1 MEKNNK
7 KSILNILLDLI
18 LFFGSFLVMA
28 VRWVFSYFSNVSIDT
43 VLLQMT
49 KSLEGTDSKIVLDG
63 IIGIGVF
70 GFLIYFIIKFI
81 YFIFKKFIL
90 KDKAKNIYETIY
102 LILIIII
109 FITYVLVRSDIVGYA
124 VAKNTDSDFFE
135 KHYTEP
141 SNVKITFPEEKK
153 NLIYI
158 ILESMEV
165 SFMDEENSGVMD
177 KDLIPEIT
185 KLQKENIS
193 FSD

>member
-81 YFIFKKFIL
+81 YFITGIIKVIV
-90 KDKAKNIYETIY
+90 DK
-102 LILIIII
+102 
-109 FITYVLVRSDIVGYA
+109 
-124 VAKNTDSDFFE
+124 
-135 KHYTEP
+135 
-141 SNVKITFPEEKK
+141 
-153 NLIYI
+153 
-158 ILESMEV
+158 
-165 SFMDEENSGVMD
+165 
-177 KDLIPEIT
+177 
-185 KLQKENIS
+185 
-193 FSD
+193 